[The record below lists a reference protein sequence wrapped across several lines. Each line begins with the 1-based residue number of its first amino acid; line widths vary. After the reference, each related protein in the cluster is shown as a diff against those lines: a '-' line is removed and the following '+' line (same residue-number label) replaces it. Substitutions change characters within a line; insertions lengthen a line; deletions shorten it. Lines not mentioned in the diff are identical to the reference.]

1 MFGPLGVRVDGRWFG
16 AHDFG
21 GVKPKQLL
29 EVLLLERG
37 RFVGKDELAARLWP
51 TRLPRNIEATVET
64 YVSLVRSRLDRD
76 RRLIVTE
83 PGGYLISP
91 HELSVDLDDF
101 DRLLQSAAAAETH
114 GRRAGLEAAIALAK
128 GELLADEPYA
138 EWALPIRAQYG
149 ERRLQAVV
157 ELAEACLE
165 QGDLRAALEH
175 AREATATDPLLE
187 RACRVQMLAH
197 YACGEQAEALRV
209 FGRFRES
216 LARELGVVPLPETL
230 SLHTAIVRGAA
241 ADDLMPQ
248 VSERAPR
255 VAFATNGDL
264 RLAYQTVGGGDVDL
278 LFVPAFV
285 THLALTW
292 DDPTYAG
299 FLRRLASFSRL
310 IVMDKRGVGLSDP
323 ALEPATAEARSDD
336 LLAVLDA
343 AGSTRAVLFGA
354 CEGSLCALLA
364 ARHPARVAGL
374 ILASSY
380 PRLLRSEDYP
390 WGWSRRFFDAFARGL
405 EDVWISG
412 AGLERVNPS
421 VAADPRYR
429 GWFARQRRLAAS
441 PGVARRLL
449 ELDAEIDVRPVLPRI
464 RVPTLIL
471 TRAADAFVRPENSR
485 YLAEHIP
492 GAEFVEFPR
501 DDHEPWMGESAPI
514 LDAVQAFVSRI
525 AAAERHAVA

>member
-1 MFGPLGVRVDGRWFG
+1 MFGPFAVKVDGRWLG
-16 AHDFG
+16 PHDFG

-29 EVLLLERG
+29 EILLLERG
-37 RFVGKDELAARLWP
+37 RFLGKDELAARLWEK
-51 TRLPRNIEATVET
+51 RLPRNIEATVET

-83 PGGYLISP
+83 PGGYRMSP
-91 HELSVDLDDF
+91 SELTVDLDEF

-114 GRRAGLEAAIALAK
+114 ARRAGLEAAIALAE
-128 GELLADEPYA
+128 GDLLADEPYA
-138 EWALPIRAQYG
+138 DWTLPIRAQYA
-149 ERRLQAVV
+149 ERRLQALV
-157 ELAEACLE
+157 ELAECCLE
-165 QGDLRAALEH
+165 QGDPRAALEN
-175 AREATATDPLLE
+175 AREATTTDPLLE

-197 YACGEQAEALRV
+197 YAGGEQAEALRV

-216 LARELGVVPLPETL
+216 LARELGVVPLAETL
-230 SLHTAIVRGAA
+230 ELHTAIVRGAPA
-241 ADDLMPQ
+241 GDLMPQ
-248 VSERAPR
+248 VSARTPR
-255 VAFATNGDL
+255 IAFTNNNGI

-323 ALEPATAEARSDD
+323 ALEIATAEARSND

-343 AGSTRAVLFGA
+343 AGSSRAVLFGA

-364 ARHPARVAGL
+364 ARHPERISGL

-390 WGWSRRFFDAFARGL
+390 WGWSLRFFDAFARGL
-405 EDVWISG
+405 EEVWVSG

-421 VAADPRYR
+421 VAEHPRYR
-429 GWFARQRRLAAS
+429 GWFVRQRRLAAS

-449 ELDAEIDVRPVLPRI
+449 ELDAQIDIRSLLSEI

-471 TRAADAFVRPENSR
+471 TRTADAFVRPENSH

-492 GAEFVEFPR
+492 GAELVEFPH
-501 DDHEPWMGESAPI
+501 DEHEPWMGESAPI
-514 LDAVQAFVSRI
+514 LDAVQAFVRRLARPEQD
-525 AAAERHAVA
+525 AA